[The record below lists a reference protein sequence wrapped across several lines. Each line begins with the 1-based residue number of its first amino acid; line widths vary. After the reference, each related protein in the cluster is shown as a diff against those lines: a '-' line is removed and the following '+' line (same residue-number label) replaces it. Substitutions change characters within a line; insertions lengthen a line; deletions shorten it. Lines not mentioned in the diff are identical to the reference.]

1 MLKKHLTK
9 IKFNSIIYTLNFVWG
24 RILFFPILAIFSGLR
39 PDRKFCRGFMSN
51 IFDIF
56 KKIEKEREASPASPI
71 THIVVGLGNPGDKY
85 FYTRHN
91 AGFLAMDY
99 ISQKCGATVNRLKF
113 KALVGEGII
122 AGKRV
127 LLMKPQTMMN
137 ASGDAVIEAASFYK
151 IPAENIIV
159 LSDDV
164 NLDVGRMRVRKSGS
178 DGGQKG
184 LRSIILRLNSD
195 NFPRIRFGVGKKPHP
210 DYDMADWVLGNLS
223 EDDKKAIYDCF
234 VLSYE
239 GLEKIISGDTDGA
252 MQICN
257 SKK

>member
-1 MLKKHLTK
+1 M
-9 IKFNSIIYTLNFVWG
+9 IIDEPVLRFWVVDTPSG
-24 RILFFPILAIFSGLR
+24 EKAAIFGVT
-39 PDRKFCRGFMSN
+39 KEIFMSN

-56 KKIEKEREASPASPI
+56 KKIEKERDDKALSPI
-71 THIVVGLGNPGDKY
+71 THLVVGLGNPGDKY

-99 ISQKCGATVNRLKF
+99 ISQKCGATVNRSKF
-113 KALVGEGII
+113 KALVGEATI

-127 LLMKPQTMMN
+127 LLMKPQTLMN
-137 ASGDAVIEAASFYK
+137 ASGDAVIEAANFYK
-151 IPAENIIV
+151 VPVENIIV

-184 LRSIILRLNSD
+184 LRSIITRMGSD

-223 EDDKKAIYDCF
+223 EEDKKAIFDCF
-234 VLSYE
+234 VVGYE
-239 GLEKIISGDTDGA
+239 GLEKLLLGDVDGA

-257 SKK
+257 GKK

>member
-1 MLKKHLTK
+1 M
-9 IKFNSIIYTLNFVWG
+9 
-24 RILFFPILAIFSGLR
+24 A
-39 PDRKFCRGFMSN
+39 N

-56 KKIEKEREASPASPI
+56 KKIEQEREDKAQAPI
-71 THIVVGLGNPGDKY
+71 THLVVGLGNPGDKY

-99 ISQKCGATVNRLKF
+99 ISQKCGAQVNRSKF
-113 KALVGEGII
+113 KALVGEGVI

-127 LLMKPQTMMN
+127 LLMKPQTLMN
-137 ASGDAVIEAASFYK
+137 ASGNAVIEAANFYK
-151 IPAENIIV
+151 IPVENIIV

-164 NLDVGRMRVRKSGS
+164 NLDVGRIRVRKSGS

-184 LRSIILRLNSD
+184 LRSIIERMGSD

-210 DYDMADWVLGNLS
+210 DYDMAAWVLGNFS
-223 EDDKKAIYDCF
+223 EDDKKSLFDCF
-234 VLSYE
+234 AVSYE
-239 GLEKIISGDTDGA
+239 GLERLLAGDVDGA

>member
-1 MLKKHLTK
+1 M
-9 IKFNSIIYTLNFVWG
+9 
-24 RILFFPILAIFSGLR
+24 P
-39 PDRKFCRGFMSN
+39 N

-56 KKIEKEREASPASPI
+56 KKIEKEKSDKAQAPV
-71 THIVVGLGNPGDKY
+71 THLVVGLGNPGDKY

-99 ISQKCGATVNRLKF
+99 ISQKCGATVNRSKF
-113 KALVGEGII
+113 KALVGDATI

-127 LLMKPQTMMN
+127 LLMKPQTLMN
-137 ASGDAVIEAASFYK
+137 ASGDAVIEAANFYK
-151 IPAENIIV
+151 IPIENIIV

-164 NLDVGRMRVRKSGS
+164 NLDVGRIRVRKSGS

-184 LRSIILRLNSD
+184 LRSIITRMGSD

-223 EDDKKAIYDCF
+223 DADKKTLFDCF
-234 VLSYE
+234 VVAYD
-239 GLEKIISGDTDGA
+239 GLEKLLCGDVDGA
-252 MQICN
+252 MQVCN
-257 SKK
+257 GKK

>member
-1 MLKKHLTK
+1 M
-9 IKFNSIIYTLNFVWG
+9 
-24 RILFFPILAIFSGLR
+24 A
-39 PDRKFCRGFMSN
+39 N

-56 KKIEKEREASPASPI
+56 KKIEKERDDKALSPI
-71 THIVVGLGNPGDKY
+71 THLVVGLGNPGDKY

-99 ISQKCGATVNRLKF
+99 ISQKCGATVNKSKF
-113 KALVGEGII
+113 KALVGEGAI

-127 LLMKPQTMMN
+127 LLMKPQTFMN
-137 ASGDAVIEAASFYK
+137 LSGEAVKEAISFYK
-151 IPAENIIV
+151 IPIENVIV

-164 NLDVGRMRVRKSGS
+164 NLDVGRMRVRKNGS

-184 LRSIILRLNSD
+184 LRSIITLTSSD

-210 DYDMADWVLGNLS
+210 DYDMADWVLGNFS
-223 EDDKKAIYDCF
+223 EEDKKALFECF
-234 VLSYE
+234 ATSYE
-239 GLEKIISGDTDGA
+239 GLEKILAGDVDGA

-257 SKK
+257 GKK

>member
-1 MLKKHLTK
+1 
-9 IKFNSIIYTLNFVWG
+9 
-24 RILFFPILAIFSGLR
+24 
-39 PDRKFCRGFMSN
+39 MSN

-56 KKIEKEREASPASPI
+56 KKLEKEKEAVSREPI
-71 THIVVGLGNPGDKY
+71 THIIVGLGNPGDKY

-99 ISQKCGATVNRLKF
+99 VSQKCGATVNRSKF
-113 KALVGEGII
+113 KALVGEGTI

-127 LLMKPQTMMN
+127 LLMKPQTFMN
-137 ASGDAVIEAASFYK
+137 ASGDAVIEAANFYK
-151 IPAENIIV
+151 IPMENIIV

-164 NLDVGRMRVRKSGS
+164 NLDVGRMRVRKGGS

-184 LRSIILRLNSD
+184 LRSIITRFGKD

-210 DYDMADWVLGNLS
+210 DYDMADWVLS
-223 EDDKKAIYDCF
+223 EFSKDEQKKLFECF
-234 VLSYE
+234 ARITSGV
-239 GLEKIISGDTDGA
+239 EKILAGDVDGA

-257 SKK
+257 AAEKRD

>member
-1 MLKKHLTK
+1 M
-9 IKFNSIIYTLNFVWG
+9 
-24 RILFFPILAIFSGLR
+24 A
-39 PDRKFCRGFMSN
+39 N

-56 KKIEKEREASPASPI
+56 KKIEKERDDKALAPI
-71 THIVVGLGNPGDKY
+71 THLVVGLGNPGDKY

-99 ISQKCGATVNRLKF
+99 ISQKCGATVNKSKF
-113 KALVGEGII
+113 KALVGEATI

-127 LLMKPQTMMN
+127 LLMKPQTFMN
-137 ASGDAVIEAASFYK
+137 LSGDAVIEAANFYK
-151 IPAENIIV
+151 IPIENIIV

-184 LRSIILRLNSD
+184 LRSIITRFGND

-210 DYDMADWVLGNLS
+210 DYDMADWVLSNFSQSEFKSVCSRFDDVSKAVELIVSGETDKAMNL
-223 EDDKKAIYDCF
+223 F
-234 VLSYE
+234 
-239 GLEKIISGDTDGA
+239 
-252 MQICN
+252 N
-257 SKK
+257 

>member
-1 MLKKHLTK
+1 
-9 IKFNSIIYTLNFVWG
+9 
-24 RILFFPILAIFSGLR
+24 
-39 PDRKFCRGFMSN
+39 MSN

-56 KKIEKEREASPASPI
+56 KKIEKENESRAMAPI

-99 ISQKCGATVNRLKF
+99 VSQKCNAQVNRSKF
-113 KALVGEGII
+113 HALVGEGMI

-127 LLMKPQTMMN
+127 LLMKPQTFMN
-137 ASGDAVIEAASFYK
+137 LSGDAVSEAAAFYK
-151 IPAENIIV
+151 IPIENIIV
-159 LSDDV
+159 MSDDV
-164 NLDVGRMRVRKSGS
+164 NLDVGRIRVRKSGS

-184 LRSIILRLNSD
+184 LRSIIERMGKDS
-195 NFPRIRFGVGKKPHP
+195 FPRVRFGVGKKPHP
-210 DYDMADWVLGNLS
+210 DYDMADWVLGNFS
-223 EDDKKAIYDCF
+223 EEDKKALFECF
-234 VLSYE
+234 AIAYS
-239 GLEKIISGDTDGA
+239 GIEKLVAGDVDGA

>member
-1 MLKKHLTK
+1 
-9 IKFNSIIYTLNFVWG
+9 
-24 RILFFPILAIFSGLR
+24 
-39 PDRKFCRGFMSN
+39 MSD

-56 KKIEKEREASPASPI
+56 KKIEKDREDRATAPI
-71 THIVVGLGNPGDKY
+71 THLVVGLGNPGDKY

-99 ISQKCGATVNRLKF
+99 ISQKCGAQVNRSKF
-113 KALVGEGII
+113 KSLVGEGTI

-127 LLMKPQTMMN
+127 LLMKPQTLMN
-137 ASGDAVIEAASFYK
+137 ASGNAVIEAANFYK
-151 IPAENIIV
+151 IPVENIIV

-164 NLDVGRMRVRKSGS
+164 NLDVGRIRVRKSGS

-184 LRSIILRLNSD
+184 LRSIIERMGSD

-210 DYDMADWVLGNLS
+210 DYDMAAWVLGNFS
-223 EDDKKAIYDCF
+223 EEDKKTLFDCF
-234 VLSYE
+234 SVSYE
-239 GLEKIISGDTDGA
+239 GLEKLLSGDVDGA

>member
-1 MLKKHLTK
+1 MGD
-9 IKFNSIIYTLNFVWG
+9 NM
-24 RILFFPILAIFSGLR
+24 A
-39 PDRKFCRGFMSN
+39 N

-56 KKIEKEREASPASPI
+56 KRIESEKEAHTQAAI

-85 FYTRHN
+85 FHTRHN

-99 ISQKCGATVNRLKF
+99 ISQKCGATVNRSKYR
-113 KALVGEGII
+113 ALVGEGMI
-122 AGKRV
+122 AGRRV
-127 LLMKPQTMMN
+127 LLMKPQTLMN
-137 ASGDAVIEAASFYK
+137 ASGDAVIEAANFYK
-151 IPAENIIV
+151 VPVENIIV

-164 NLDVGRMRVRKSGS
+164 NLDVGRIRVRKSGS

-184 LRSIILRLNSD
+184 LRSIIARMGSD

-223 EDDKKAIYDCF
+223 ESDKKGLFECF
-234 VLSYE
+234 EVAYS
-239 GLEKIISGDTDGA
+239 GLEKIISGDVDSA

>member
-1 MLKKHLTK
+1 M
-9 IKFNSIIYTLNFVWG
+9 
-24 RILFFPILAIFSGLR
+24 A
-39 PDRKFCRGFMSN
+39 N

-56 KKIEKEREASPASPI
+56 KKIEQESAQKAQSPI
-71 THIVVGLGNPGDKY
+71 THLVVGLGNPGDKY

-99 ISQKCGATVNRLKF
+99 ISQKCGAAVNRSKF
-113 KALVGEGII
+113 KALVGEGTI

-127 LLMKPQTMMN
+127 LLMKPQTFMN
-137 ASGDAVIEAASFYK
+137 LSGEAVKEAMSFYK
-151 IPAENIIV
+151 IPIENVIV

-184 LRSIILRLNSD
+184 LRSIIEHATSD

-210 DYDMADWVLGNLS
+210 DYDMADWVLGTFS
-223 EDDKKAIYDCF
+223 ESDKKAIFDCF
-234 VLSYE
+234 VTAYE
-239 GLEKIISGDTDGA
+239 GLEKLLLGDIDGA
-252 MQICN
+252 MQVCN
-257 SKK
+257 GKK

>member
-1 MLKKHLTK
+1 
-9 IKFNSIIYTLNFVWG
+9 
-24 RILFFPILAIFSGLR
+24 
-39 PDRKFCRGFMSN
+39 MSN

-56 KKIEKEREASPASPI
+56 KKIESESAAKAQAPI
-71 THIVVGLGNPGDKY
+71 THLVVGLGNPGDKY

-99 ISQKCGATVNRLKF
+99 ISQKCGAAVNRAKF
-113 KALVGEGII
+113 KALVGEATI

-127 LLMKPQTMMN
+127 LLMKPQTYMN
-137 ASGDAVIEAASFYK
+137 ASGEAVKEAMAFYK
-151 IPAENIIV
+151 IPIENVIV

-184 LRSIILRLNSD
+184 LRSIIEHAASD
-195 NFPRIRFGVGKKPHP
+195 NFPRIRLGVGKKPHP

-223 EDDKKAIYDCF
+223 ESDKKAIFDCF
-234 VLSYE
+234 VTAYE
-239 GLEKIISGDTDGA
+239 GLEKILCGDVDGA
-252 MQICN
+252 MQVCN

>member
-1 MLKKHLTK
+1 M
-9 IKFNSIIYTLNFVWG
+9 
-24 RILFFPILAIFSGLR
+24 A
-39 PDRKFCRGFMSN
+39 N

-56 KKIEKEREASPASPI
+56 KKIEKERDDKALAPI
-71 THIVVGLGNPGDKY
+71 THLVVGLGNPGDKY

-99 ISQKCGATVNRLKF
+99 ISQKCGAQVNRSKF
-113 KALVGEGII
+113 KALVGEAAI

-127 LLMKPQTMMN
+127 LLMKPQTFMN
-137 ASGDAVIEAASFYK
+137 ASGEAVIEAANFYK
-151 IPAENIIV
+151 IPVENIIV

-164 NLDVGRMRVRKSGS
+164 NLDVGRMRVRKNGS

-184 LRSIILRLNSD
+184 LRSIIEKTGSD

-223 EDDKKAIYDCF
+223 EEDKKAIFDCF
-234 VLSYE
+234 VTGYE
-239 GLEKIISGDTDGA
+239 GLEKLLVGDIDGA

-257 SKK
+257 GKK